1 MSEVFDLDNWVV
13 DLNAMRRAGPAVV
26 EAELVKLEYQVKTRR
41 ERLGSRLQESQM
53 WIDDGQLCVED
64 EQLRLEGAETCLL
77 NALARLK
84 DQSLVDDVETHL
96 INELARLERDQ
107 LLADE
112 TETHLKDAQSQ
123 LEEVQGCF
131 DQTRPY

>member
-1 MSEVFDLDNWVV
+1 MFINLDEPLGVI
-13 DLNAMRRAGPAVV
+13 DG
-26 EAELVKLEYQVKTRR
+26 ELVMLELQTRLRR

-96 INELARLERDQ
+96 IDALARVEKDQ
-107 LLADE
+107 RLADNVE
-112 TETHLKDAQSQ
+112 AHLEDAQSQ
-123 LEEVQGCF
+123 MEEVQRRF